1 MLQID
6 YRANNLENDLESGED
21 MKLIVATIAVGA
33 LVLPAA
39 AQSQPKPKPVMKQCP
54 AATNAAVEAQFERF
68 NTALASNNPDTVAA
82 LFAPDATLLATV
94 SNAER
99 TTPDRIRAY
108 FVDFLK
114 ANPVGRIETSTVM
127 IDCNTAKRSG
137 NWVFNMT
144 NANGERVDIPARY
157 SFTYR
162 WDGSDWKIQHLH
174 SSVRPPVAPAS

>member
-1 MLQID
+1 
-6 YRANNLENDLESGED
+6 
-21 MKLIVATIAVGA
+21 MKF
-33 LVLPAA
+33 LVAA
-39 AQSQPKPKPVMKQCP
+39 AAASAVILPVAAQAQTKAPAQAKAVMKSCP
-54 AATNAAVEAQFERF
+54 AVTDAAVESQFERF
-68 NTALASNNPDTVAA
+68 NSALASNNPDTVAA

-99 TTPDRIRAY
+99 TSPAKIRSY

-114 ANPVGRIETSTVM
+114 GKPVGRIETSTVV

-137 NWVFNMT
+137 NWVFNMA
-144 NANGERVDIPARY
+144 NANGERVDIDARY